1 MVPQTSRH
9 IKMYLKDWEMWIRS
23 LWIEDL
29 LIVVWDQV
37 GMGRGV
43 LGETDQSL
51 TAKSRIGVLY
61 ILRQ

>member
-9 IKMYLKDWEMWIRS
+9 IKMCLKDWEMWIRS
-23 LWIEDL
+23 LRIEDL
-29 LIVVWDQV
+29 LIVVWDRV

-43 LGETDQSL
+43 LGETDQCL